1 MTTFLL
7 LHGGGGTRTVA
18 GFGELLAKYG
28 PVKLPTHPGFAGTP
42 RPAEIDSARALAAR
56 YLAELT
62 EDVVVIGNSLGGWIA
77 AEMAIAST
85 GRVRGAV
92 LVNAVGF
99 AIPGEPITDVAALP
113 PGELPKYSFHKPP
126 VLPPD
131 APRPQPEYAA
141 LAVYGGKTMNDP
153 TLLDR
158 ASKIRVPV
166 NVLWGESDRI
176 ATPAY
181 GRAVAAAIPN
191 ATFTLLPESGHLP
204 LLETPERALDQILA
218 WLRARELI

>member
-1 MTTFLL
+1 MTTFLV
-7 LHGGGGTRTVA
+7 LHGGGGPRTVA

-28 PVKLPTHPGFAGTP
+28 PVELPTHPGFAGTP
-42 RPAEIDSARALAAR
+42 RPAEIDSARTLAAR

-99 AIPGEPITDVAALP
+99 AIPDAPITDITTLP

-141 LAVYGGKTMNDP
+141 LAVYGGKSMTDP

-204 LLETPERALDQILA
+204 LLETPERALDLVVA
-218 WLRARELI
+218 WLRANNLI